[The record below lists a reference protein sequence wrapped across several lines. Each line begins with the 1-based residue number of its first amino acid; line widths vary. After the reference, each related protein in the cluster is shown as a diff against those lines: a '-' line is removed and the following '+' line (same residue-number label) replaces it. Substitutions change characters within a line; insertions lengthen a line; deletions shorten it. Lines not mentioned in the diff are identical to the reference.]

1 MTITLEFQEMSQ
13 SKTKHA
19 SGLVFVL
26 RFECRLV
33 LAKSHSSFKA
43 NFAQSKVSKAGQ
55 IKWQGFL
62 WKDFAC
68 VTQALSKRCC
78 GVRVAFVLLILPS
91 LARQGGILTIL

>member
-1 MTITLEFQEMSQ
+1 MSQ

-33 LAKSHSSFKA
+33 LAKGHSSFKA
-43 NFAQSKVSKAGQ
+43 NFAQSKAGQ

-68 VTQALSKRCC
+68 VTQTLSKRCC
-78 GVRVAFVLLILPS
+78 GVRVGFVLLILPR
-91 LARQGGILTIL
+91 LATQGGILAIL